1 MCVICDAWRVMH
13 VCVYCARVMCDARC
27 VMCACAS
34 DPRCVMR
41 DVCVC
46 AMWDVECV
54 TCDVSCLVCDASSVM
69 CVWMRADVH

>member
-1 MCVICDAWRVMH
+1 MACDAC

-46 AMWDVECV
+46 V
-54 TCDVSCLVCDASSVM
+54 CDVGCGMCDV
-69 CVWMRADVH
+69 